1 MKEREDSL
9 NTLKLSLE
17 LLKRIPKGRT
27 VTAPELRQQL
37 IDVNQEF
44 ERSPRTIQ
52 RLLETLSEVYNIER
66 DETGKPFRYRWKE
79 NAPGLSLTGLS
90 AHESL
95 LLTLAERQLGSLL
108 PAKLMNSMQGF
119 FRQARGQLDTKGA
132 LQRERAWLDKIR
144 VVSTSQPLLPP
155 KVIPEVFQ
163 QVSDAL
169 YDNRWLDVTYQSAN
183 VKKATAYRVM
193 PLGLVQQGP
202 RLYLACRFEGY
213 SDNRSLALHRIRSAT
228 ALTFQFDSPKDF
240 DLQQLDDDIGF
251 GDGPPAMIR
260 LCFRID
266 KANGLHILECPLSA
280 DQTHKELPDGYEISA
295 TVADTDVLGRWL
307 NSFGVGISD
316 IKRVPSTNMQ
326 MRDDGNGL

>member
-1 MKEREDSL
+1 MKEREDTL

-17 LLKRIPKGRT
+17 LLRRIPKGRT

-66 DETGKPFRYRWKE
+66 DATGKPFRYRWKE
-79 NAPGLSLTGLS
+79 NEPGLSLTGLS
-90 AHESL
+90 AQESL
-95 LLTLAERQLGSLL
+95 LLTLAERQLSSLL
-108 PAKLMNSMQGF
+108 PAKLMNSLQGF

-144 VVSTSQPLLPP
+144 VVSTGQPLLPP

-169 YDNRWLDVTYQSAN
+169 YDNRWLDVTYQNAN
-183 VKKATAYRVM
+183 VKKASDYRVM

-213 SDNRSLALHRIRSAT
+213 SDNRSLALHRIKSAT
-228 ALTFQFDSPKDF
+228 ALTFQFDRPKDF
-240 DLQQLDDDIGF
+240 DFQQLDDDIGF
-251 GDGPPAMIR
+251 GDGPPTMVR
-260 LCFRID
+260 LSFRID
-266 KANGLHILECPLSA
+266 KANGLHIVECPLSA

-307 NSFGVGISD
+307 NSFG
-316 IKRVPSTNMQ
+316 P
-326 MRDDGNGL
+326 GLSEVSRRAVSG

>member
-17 LLKRIPKGRT
+17 LLRRIPKGRT

-37 IDVNQEF
+37 MDANPEF

-52 RLLETLSEVYNIER
+52 RLLETLSEVYDIER
-66 DETGKPFRYRWKE
+66 DDTSKPFRYRWKE
-79 NAPGLSLTGLS
+79 NAAGLALPGLS

-95 LLTLAERQLGSLL
+95 LLTLAEQQLGSLL

-155 KVIPEVFQ
+155 KVVPEVFQ

-169 YDNRWLDVTYQSAN
+169 YDNRWLDVTYQNAN
-183 VKKATAYRVM
+183 ETKASDYRVM

-202 RLYLACRFEGY
+202 RMYLACRFEGY
-213 SDNRSLALHRIRSAT
+213 SDNRSLALHRIKAAT
-228 ALTFQFDSPKDF
+228 ASTLQFEHPKDF
-240 DLQQLDDDIGF
+240 DLQQLNDDIGF
-251 GDGPPAMIR
+251 SDGPPAMIR

-280 DQTHKELPDGYEISA
+280 DQTHQELPDGYEITA
-295 TVADTDVLGRWL
+295 TVADTEVLRRWL
-307 NSFGVGISD
+307 KGFGSEISAL
-316 IKRVPSTNMQ
+316 K
-326 MRDDGNGL
+326 GKA

>member
-17 LLKRIPKGRT
+17 LLRRIPKGRT

-37 IDVNQEF
+37 MDANPEF
-44 ERSPRTIQ
+44 KRSPRTIQ
-52 RLLETLSEVYNIER
+52 RLLETLSEVYDIER
-66 DETGKPFRYRWKE
+66 DDTSKPFRYRWKE
-79 NAPGLSLTGLS
+79 NAAGLALPGLS

-95 LLTLAERQLGSLL
+95 LLTLAEQQLGSLL

-155 KVIPEVFQ
+155 KVVPEVFQ

-169 YDNRWLDVTYQSAN
+169 YDNRWLDVTYQNAN
-183 VKKATAYRVM
+183 VTKASDYRVM

-202 RLYLACRFEGY
+202 RMYLACRFEGY
-213 SDNRSLALHRIRSAT
+213 DDNRSLALHRIKAAT
-228 ALTFQFDSPKDF
+228 ASTLQFERPTDF
-240 DLQQLDDDIGF
+240 DLQQLNDDIGF
-251 GDGPPAMIR
+251 SDGPPTMIR

-280 DQTHKELPDGYEISA
+280 DQTFKELPDGYEITA

-307 NSFGVGISD
+307 SSFGG
-316 IKRVPSTNMQ
+316 RVSEVTRQPI
-326 MRDDGNGL
+326 D